1 MLAAALLSTAV
12 LAAVETNQYIWKTT
26 VSIGVD
32 DYGVVTVAS
41 GVTATDIYPDVGIER
56 VEIYRVG
63 KTSPEGTYSYTSRP
77 SLMAH
82 NTVSHTATVT
92 HNGSPGASYYA
103 KVSFYAG
110 QMGVAGGSHTTNSA
124 IVP

>member
-1 MLAAALLSTAV
+1 MKKKLLWTISFCLLAAALLSTAV
-12 LAAVETNQYIWKTT
+12 LAAVEANQYIWKTT

-41 GVTATDIYPDVGIER
+41 GVTATDI
-56 VEIYRVG
+56 
-63 KTSPEGTYSYTSRP
+63 
-77 SLMAH
+77 
-82 NTVSHTATVT
+82 
-92 HNGSPGASYYA
+92 A